1 MRIIRRHYNI
11 WNIWRRSFQQN
22 KRAWLSNVF
31 LLFFEPLVI
40 LWAIG
45 YGLGTFITT
54 IDGVTYPDFFFPALL
69 CTSAMMVT
77 FYEST
82 YEFYSKLHH
91 QKIYSNMLMTSISSS
106 DIVIGEALW
115 AASKGT
121 LCAALLAIG
130 ASLIGHMGNI
140 LIVPSLIVIFISC
153 FLFAVIGFVFVT
165 MIRNSLQLI
174 YLLSGL
180 ALPMSLLCGTYFP
193 LRELP
198 WIGPYLI
205 YILPLSHVVALVR
218 GFLLGGL
225 IWWKILL
232 HLFYLSLLSVAIYH
246 WACKRLEK
254 KITDR

>member
-11 WNIWRRSFQQN
+11 WNVWRRSFQQN
-22 KRAWLSNVF
+22 QRAWLSNLL
-31 LLFFEPLVI
+31 LLFFEPLLI

-54 IDGVTYPDFFFPALL
+54 IDGVSYPDFFFPALL

-91 QKIYSNMLMTSISSS
+91 QKIYSNMLMTSINSS
-106 DIVIGEALW
+106 DIILGEAMW

-121 LCAALLAIG
+121 ICAALIALG
-130 ASLIGHMGNI
+130 ANLFGHMGHI
-140 LIVPSLIVIFISC
+140 LIIPSLFIIFISC

-165 MIRNSLQLI
+165 MLHNSLQLI

-193 LRELP
+193 IRELP
-198 WIGPYLI
+198 WIGSYAI
-205 YILPLSHVVALVR
+205 YILPLTHTVALVR

-225 IWWKILL
+225 VWWQILL
-232 HLFYLSLLSVAIYH
+232 HLFYLSLLTVGIYR
-246 WACKRLEK
+246 WACIRLAK
-254 KITDR
+254 KINDR